1 MTHLLTKQD
10 FHAWYFIPRSDW
22 GMSAGGPDTYIEER
36 ESKVKQ
42 KILQTNIVQGLFPQK
57 KFPVINELYDEELLY
72 RKTAWRATSKS
83 MAYLYAYAQLKT
95 NFENR
100 AYTSMYQNH
109 IMKIADILHSLAPQ
123 VDKNPIQWDKG
134 VYTEG
139 KIYLELGKFAATI
152 ATGSYFGRTVDDLD
166 LQFELLFITHEE
178 WNDNANQSDIRIQG
192 VSFNPNN
199 FRTDHASHLLWDIY
213 TSQTLEENCEKL
225 QQVYELTYEVYVELI
240 RQLNAPFNVSLNYPG
255 GNF

>member
-123 VDKNPIQWDKG
+123 VDKNPIQCDAWSVRK
-134 VYTEG
+134 
-139 KIYLELGKFAATI
+139 LLG
-152 ATGSYFGRTVDDLD
+152 
-166 LQFELLFITHEE
+166 
-178 WNDNANQSDIRIQG
+178 
-192 VSFNPNN
+192 
-199 FRTDHASHLLWDIY
+199 
-213 TSQTLEENCEKL
+213 
-225 QQVYELTYEVYVELI
+225 
-240 RQLNAPFNVSLNYPG
+240 LNETP
-255 GNF
+255 

>member
-1 MTHLLTKQD
+1 MIHLLTKQD
-10 FHAWYFIPRSDW
+10 FHAWYFIPIGDYA
-22 GMSAGGPDTYIEER
+22 MSEGGPDTYKEER
-36 ESKVKQ
+36 RSKVKQ
-42 KILQTNIVQGLFPQK
+42 KILQTNIVRGLFPQK

-72 RKTAWRATSKS
+72 RKTAWRNPSKS
-83 MAYLYAYAQLKT
+83 IAYKNAYEQLKT
-95 NFENR
+95 NFKNR

-139 KIYLELGKFAATI
+139 KIYLELGKFA
-152 ATGSYFGRTVDDLD
+152 GSYFGNFGVDDLD
-166 LQFELLFITHEE
+166 LQFELLFITEEE

-199 FRTDHASHLLWDIY
+199 FRTDHASHLPWVLY

-225 QQVYELTYEVYVELI
+225 QQVYELTYEVYVELVT
-240 RQLNAPFNVSLNYPG
+240 QLNRPFNISLNYPG
-255 GNF
+255 GLL